1 MPRNGSGIFSFPPSS
16 WNPPV
21 NGANATAA
29 DWANLLQDLAN
40 AITLS
45 VASDG
50 QTPMTGPLNMGGN
63 RINNLG
69 APIGQNQALR
79 WQQLAEGSNIT
90 SASTITIPNEGG
102 LFLVTGTTTITEL
115 SGSYIGR
122 RATLIFGDELTI
134 QASPQ
139 LRLPGDSDYTTE
151 PGDILEFIRIN
162 ATTWAMLAGGG
173 GGAVGGPGRTM
184 VITESGSFVMP
195 ASRIWVTA
203 CGPGGS
209 GVSATG
215 GYGAGGGGGGAILMR
230 REFKVTKGATVNAL
244 IGATSS
250 TPNTY
255 GTPTEISGLFTLG
268 SGQTPNNAEVGPIT
282 GVGGLGGTAS
292 DTGTG
297 GVSTNG
303 ATGRPGFPGS
313 SLQQG
318 GGGGAGGIGG
328 GGAGATGSSEPDG
341 VPGGVQFGNVPGGG
355 GGSNANGGFGI
366 GVGYGAY
373 GGFAQGL
380 NGGEGNYGAGGGG
393 ASGAGTGG
401 AGGPG
406 LIVIEW

>member
-21 NGANATAA
+21 NGANATAQ

-162 ATTWAMLAGGG
+162 ATTWSMLAGGG
-173 GGAVGGPGRTM
+173 GGAAGGPGRTM
-184 VITESGSFVMP
+184 VITSSQSFVMP
-195 ASRIWVTA
+195 AGKVWITA

-209 GVSATG
+209 GTKPPTN
-215 GYGAGGGGGGAILMR
+215 YAGGSGGGGAVMVR
-230 REFKVTKGATVNAL
+230 REFAVSKGATVNAVV
-244 IGATSS
+244 GTTS
-250 TPNTY
+250 TVPNTY

-268 SGQTPNNAEVGPIT
+268 SGQTPDNPASGPIARK
-282 GVGGLGGTAS
+282 GLGGIAS
-292 DTGTG
+292 ASGTG
-297 GVSTNG
+297 GIVSDG
-303 ATGRPGFPGS
+303 AI
-313 SLQQG
+313 
-318 GGGGAGGIGG
+318 GGAGN
-328 GGAGATGSSEPDG
+328 GGAG
-341 VPGGVQFGNVPGGG
+341 
-355 GGSNANGGFGI
+355 
-366 GVGYGAY
+366 
-373 GGFAQGL
+373 
-380 NGGEGNYGAGGGG
+380 
-393 ASGAGTGG
+393 
-401 AGGPG
+401 
-406 LIVIEW
+406 